1 MTLKQE
7 VHALIEELP
16 DDAPWLREIR
26 ESLRMSKAL
35 DEAKED
41 FRQGRFYT
49 SEEFEVELEK
59 RWPRKKSQANSTLE
73 DDP

>member
-1 MTLKQE
+1 MSLKE
-7 VHALIEELP
+7 EIHELVDELP
-16 DDAPWLREIR
+16 EDSLSLREIR

-49 SEEFEVELEK
+49 SEEFEAEMEK
-59 RWPRKKSQANSTLE
+59 RWPRKVIT
-73 DDP
+73 